1 MTPELA
7 IIVGGAVAAG
17 FVQGLSGFAFS
28 LVSLSVWAWAVDPQI
43 AAPMAVF
50 GSLMGQL
57 LALPM
62 LWKGIQPRRAVPFIL
77 GGLIGVPLGVMLLGV
92 LDPDGFKL
100 GLGVFLLLYCPAML
114 FAPDSLALRW
124 GGRWADGA
132 IGWIGGILGGIGGLA
147 GGVPTLWCTVRGWD
161 KDAQRGVM
169 QGFNISMHIATLTSY
184 VVAGN
189 IITGRALQMFAIITP
204 ALAIPVLLGTLV
216 FRRLDQRAFRRVVLA
231 MLFVSGLALV
241 GSRAATL
248 FEPADTHHSA
258 GARPVDGLSS
268 SSLASLRSTSRGLP
282 VRRASSE

>member
-1 MTPELA
+1 MTSELA
-7 IIVGGAVAAG
+7 VIIGGAVAAG

-28 LVSLSVWAWAVDPQI
+28 LVALSVWTWAVDPQI

-62 LWKGIQPRRAVPFIL
+62 LWKAIQPWRAAPFIL
-77 GGLIGVPLGVMLLGV
+77 GGTIGVPLGVVLLGV
-92 LDPDGFKL
+92 VEPGGFKL
-100 GLGVFLLLYCPAML
+100 GLGIFLLLYCPAML

-132 IGWIGGILGGIGGLA
+132 IGWIGGVLGGIGGLA
-147 GGVPTLWCTVRGWD
+147 GGVPTLWCTLRGWD
-161 KDAQRGVM
+161 KDTQRGVM
-169 QGFNISMHIATLTSY
+169 QGFNISMHVVTLASY
-184 VVAGN
+184 VIVGN
-189 IITGRALQMFAIITP
+189 IITGRALHMFVIITP

-231 MLFVSGLALV
+231 MLFFSGLALV
-241 GSRAATL
+241 GSRAASL
-248 FEPADTHHSA
+248 FGSADSLHSA
-258 GARPVDGLSS
+258 GARLVPGLSS
-268 SSLASLRSTSRGLP
+268 SSFASLRSTSRGLP